1 MEKGIDVPTRELNI
15 PAKEHLTDEIEALN
29 PVQTLPILVLDDGTA
44 GAQFENG
51 NSDDLARVANRM
63 LADSDYRQ
71 SLAEKGLKRASLYD
85 WGRVTKE
92 IVDVY
97 HSVRVPG
104 DKVTEDLRGQFGG
117 RFAHR
122 DGWRGNSDRVT
133 EAVPSGE
140 RSSRGGSAED
150 DS

>member
-1 MEKGIDVPTRELNI
+1 ML
-15 PAKEHLTDEIEALN
+15 
-29 PVQTLPILVLDDGTA
+29 
-44 GAQFENG
+44 AQFENG

-63 LADSDYRQ
+63 LADSEYRQ
-71 SLAEKGLKRASLYD
+71 SLAEKGLKRAWLYD

-117 RFAHR
+117 RLARR
-122 DGWRGNSDRVT
+122 DGWREMGDRVT
-133 EAVPSGE
+133 EAVSSAERRPPSGE
-140 RSSRGGSAED
+140 PSVSITDGSVSSGEEGTRDGSMEGGS
-150 DS
+150 